1 MDSFRVENVRMKAH
15 ELEISICHITVS
27 FLNRKKRQ
35 QTIKRKTKRQQQK
48 GRKEPKAKTKLNK
61 RMQKKKT
68 TLKMEIPKLMRYLSY
83 SKHGNKHRCIGNA
96 SAGTNDWGLLVGR
109 WCVHCCPVKT
119 HQLQC
124 LRRATPRESLKE

>member
-1 MDSFRVENVRMKAH
+1 MNVRMKAY
-15 ELEISICHITVS
+15 ELEVSICHITVS

-48 GRKEPKAKTKLNK
+48 GRKEPKAKMKLNK

-96 SAGTNDWGLLVGR
+96 SAGTNDWGLLSEGAAFTAVLLRHTSCSVCAGR
-109 WCVHCCPVKT
+109 LPG
-119 HQLQC
+119 
-124 LRRATPRESLKE
+124 RA